1 MTPLDSEIVF
11 YAFRY
16 CLGRQT
22 YAVSTC
28 ADYLVDRWGELQERD
43 RELIV
48 KEIRKALAEGK
59 AGAACDVESWQSVLR
74 RADENLS
81 VRKGEA

>member
-28 ADYLVDRWGELQERD
+28 ADYLVARWGELQERD

-48 KEIRKALAEGK
+48 KEIRKALAEGR
-59 AGAACDVESWQSVLR
+59 AGAACDVESWEKVLR
-74 RADENLS
+74 R
-81 VRKGEA
+81 

>member
-16 CLGRQT
+16 CLGRRT

-28 ADYLVDRWGELQERD
+28 ASYLTARWNELEKHDRD
-43 RELIV
+43 RIV
-48 KEIRKALAEGK
+48 KEINEALAEGR
-59 AGAACDVESWQSVLR
+59 AGDPCDVARWQSVLE
-74 RADENLS
+74 RAGRD
-81 VRKGEA
+81 VA

>member
-1 MTPLDSEIVF
+1 M
-11 YAFRY
+11 
-16 CLGRQT
+16 
-22 YAVSTC
+22 
-28 ADYLVDRWGELQERD
+28 
-43 RELIV
+43 IV

>member
-1 MTPLDSEIVF
+1 MTALDSEIVF

-48 KEIRKALAEGK
+48 KEIRKAIGEGR
-59 AGAACDVESWQSVLR
+59 AGCDVERWERVLK
-74 RADENLS
+74 RA
-81 VRKGEA
+81 G